1 MDIAKEQSMTS
12 RRARFDLERALI
24 DPAAAFA
31 EPRNVLADRNLSRD
45 TKLRLLQQWERDARE
60 LAVAEDEGMTGGE
73 ESMLGR
79 VRHALRQLG
88 AQDYTDPPQTTR
100 HGT

>member
-1 MDIAKEQSMTS
+1 MTS
-12 RRARFDLERALI
+12 RRASFDIERALA
-24 DPAAAFA
+24 DPFA
-31 EPRNVLADRNLSRD
+31 EPRDVLADRRLSRD

-79 VRHALRQLG
+79 VRHALRHLG
-88 AQDYTDPPQTTR
+88 AEEHADPSQTTK
-100 HGT
+100 HGN

>member
-1 MDIAKEQSMTS
+1 MTL
-12 RRARFDLERALI
+12 RRASFNLERALI

-45 TKLRLLQQWERDARE
+45 TKLRLLRQWERDARE

-73 ESMLGR
+73 ESMFGR
-79 VRHALRQLG
+79 VRRALQQLG
-88 AQDYTDPPQTTR
+88 AEEHIDPPQTTK